1 MNKGKRYVI
10 IIVNRIEFYNDSEC
24 ITWNNSI

>member
-1 MNKGKRYVI
+1 MNKGKQFVI
-10 IIVNRIEFYNDSEC
+10 IIVSRIGFYNDSEC